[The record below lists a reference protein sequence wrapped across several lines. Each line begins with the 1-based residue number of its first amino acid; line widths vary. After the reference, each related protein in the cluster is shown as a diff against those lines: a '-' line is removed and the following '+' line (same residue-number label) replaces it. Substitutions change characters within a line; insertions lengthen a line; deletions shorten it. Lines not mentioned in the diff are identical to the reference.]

1 MLPSPARRS
10 IVPFFISFPLF
21 LLTNQISPA
30 LPKLSTLYFIFYSNQ
45 KPPFTRTQ
53 TYIFHLLLMN
63 NQESGEDM
71 KEKML

>member
-1 MLPSPARRS
+1 MLPSPARRQ

-21 LLTNQISPA
+21 LLTNQISLG
-30 LPKLSTLYFIFYSNQ
+30 LPKLSTSYFVFYSNQ
-45 KPPFTRTQ
+45 LLSAEHKL
-53 TYIFHLLLMN
+53 IFIHLLLMN